1 MSGNIDIGV
10 PWPDVNA
17 TTFSSSCTAEFIL
30 VGMISIPEEFEPEL
44 ARSIDLPATDFS
56 IAAELTMAYS

>member
-1 MSGNIDIGV
+1 MSGNIDNGV

-44 ARSIDLPATDFS
+44 AWSIHLPAHAFS
-56 IAAELTMAYS
+56 IAAEPTMAYS